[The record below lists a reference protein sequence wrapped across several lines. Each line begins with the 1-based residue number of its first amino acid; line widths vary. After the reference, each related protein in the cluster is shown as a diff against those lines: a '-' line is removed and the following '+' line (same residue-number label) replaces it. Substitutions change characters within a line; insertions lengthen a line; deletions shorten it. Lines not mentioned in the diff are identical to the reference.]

1 MKEKQTEWEKVMSI
15 FSQLLSEYMKQKK
28 IQTYR
33 LAQYCGYDR
42 GNMYKIING
51 KRNPPGKEFV
61 EKVAGYMHLTPL
73 EKTKLYEA
81 YQISIVGYDIYYRRK
96 AVLEFLTEVDAGR
109 ELDFALQPIRAEQG
123 FEMEDKTFMLLEGRH
138 AVRSALM
145 YMTADE
151 THQSEGHIRM
161 LLQPET
167 DFLASILAMC
177 SNSGIQT
184 RVDHIFCLDDT
195 NKATGKDKNYNL
207 TCLKNILPL
216 YHYNYEYQT
225 WYYYGYIPGQNQMFA
240 LFPYVVLTSGYA
252 CILTA
257 DLKKGYFTKEPEMLK
272 MLSEIFENCH
282 SHASRLASLADSANH
297 AAEQMAFLSAT
308 FSERSTGYSL
318 QMEPCFMPVLT
329 KETLQKY
336 VRKDLPGREIFLVQ
350 LQDYTRQLAKQKM
363 IYICSMEGILRF
375 LQNGRIPE
383 IPDGLYEIPSVSD
396 RIQIVKALLAP
407 ERATRLRILKN
418 SIGNTE
424 TPVYLYITPKTGTLR
439 LPLATDQ
446 MVNLQIQET
455 GMLEAFY
462 DFCENLDE
470 EMFYSFEEA
479 EQIVEEKMK
488 AGDWKTE

>member
-1 MKEKQTEWEKVMSI
+1 MSI

-145 YMTADE
+145 YMIADE

-216 YHYNYEYQT
+216 YHYNYEYQ
-225 WYYYGYIPGQNQMFA
+225 I
-240 LFPYVVLTSGYA
+240 
-252 CILTA
+252 
-257 DLKKGYFTKEPEMLK
+257 
-272 MLSEIFENCH
+272 
-282 SHASRLASLADSANH
+282 
-297 AAEQMAFLSAT
+297 
-308 FSERSTGYSL
+308 
-318 QMEPCFMPVLT
+318 
-329 KETLQKY
+329 
-336 VRKDLPGREIFLVQ
+336 GRAHV
-350 LQDYTRQLAKQKM
+350 
-363 IYICSMEGILRF
+363 
-375 LQNGRIPE
+375 
-383 IPDGLYEIPSVSD
+383 
-396 RIQIVKALLAP
+396 
-407 ERATRLRILKN
+407 
-418 SIGNTE
+418 
-424 TPVYLYITPKTGTLR
+424 
-439 LPLATDQ
+439 
-446 MVNLQIQET
+446 
-455 GMLEAFY
+455 
-462 DFCENLDE
+462 
-470 EMFYSFEEA
+470 
-479 EQIVEEKMK
+479 
-488 AGDWKTE
+488 

>member
-1 MKEKQTEWEKVMSI
+1 MSI

-240 LFPYVVLTSGYA
+240 LFPYMVLTSGYA

-257 DLKKGYFTKEPEMLK
+257 DLKKGYLTKEPEMLK

-282 SHASRLASLADSANH
+282 SHASRFAS
-297 AAEQMAFLSAT
+297 
-308 FSERSTGYSL
+308 
-318 QMEPCFMPVLT
+318 C
-329 KETLQKY
+329 
-336 VRKDLPGREIFLVQ
+336 LV
-350 LQDYTRQLAKQKM
+350 
-363 IYICSMEGILRF
+363 
-375 LQNGRIPE
+375 
-383 IPDGLYEIPSVSD
+383 
-396 RIQIVKALLAP
+396 
-407 ERATRLRILKN
+407 
-418 SIGNTE
+418 
-424 TPVYLYITPKTGTLR
+424 
-439 LPLATDQ
+439 
-446 MVNLQIQET
+446 
-455 GMLEAFY
+455 
-462 DFCENLDE
+462 
-470 EMFYSFEEA
+470 
-479 EQIVEEKMK
+479 
-488 AGDWKTE
+488 

>member
-240 LFPYVVLTSGYA
+240 LFPYMVLTSGYA

-383 IPDGLYEIPSVSD
+383 IQDGLYEIPSVSD

>member
-240 LFPYVVLTSGYA
+240 LFPYMVLTSGYA
-252 CILTA
+252 CLYT
-257 DLKKGYFTKEPEMLK
+257 DRRSKK
-272 MLSEIFENCH
+272 
-282 SHASRLASLADSANH
+282 
-297 AAEQMAFLSAT
+297 
-308 FSERSTGYSL
+308 
-318 QMEPCFMPVLT
+318 
-329 KETLQKY
+329 
-336 VRKDLPGREIFLVQ
+336 
-350 LQDYTRQLAKQKM
+350 
-363 IYICSMEGILRF
+363 
-375 LQNGRIPE
+375 
-383 IPDGLYEIPSVSD
+383 
-396 RIQIVKALLAP
+396 
-407 ERATRLRILKN
+407 RILHQRA
-418 SIGNTE
+418 GN
-424 TPVYLYITPKTGTLR
+424 
-439 LPLATDQ
+439 
-446 MVNLQIQET
+446 
-455 GMLEAFY
+455 
-462 DFCENLDE
+462 
-470 EMFYSFEEA
+470 A
-479 EQIVEEKMK
+479 ED
-488 AGDWKTE
+488 AL